1 MLNAETY
8 LNRRCDDSARQGRG
22 TEDCRGIDTGHG
34 PQLAHPHC
42 RNGSHPSTK
51 GSLFGVF
58 MEEHFRINCVGPV
71 MFVMF
76 LVLVWGCGSP
86 LVKVSNHDRHVMS
99 SNPVPLEI
107 HRVGENHV
115 KSVESS
121 NVLPLV
127 WWGS

>member
-71 MFVMF
+71 MFVMEMF
-76 LVLVWGCGSP
+76 PVLYQAA
-86 LVKVSNHDRHVMS
+86 
-99 SNPVPLEI
+99 EY
-107 HRVGENHV
+107 
-115 KSVESS
+115 KSG
-121 NVLPLV
+121 VLPYMSASKAAVLHI
-127 WWGS
+127 SP